1 MIIQSTFLSFV
12 SEKIEKKNKKKNKQ
26 KKQKKKKKKNKKK
39 KKTTTKN
46 KKKKKKK
53 NYFSVN
59 LKFLT
64 DVLSN
69 SLKLKLFYIL
79 IHPILTY
86 GSERRINDFTIKD
99 KSLDTLSFEKK
110 NTWKFCKFLLG
121 THKISSSLLPDL
133 NKEEKEYLTLLPA
146 RHWNSV
152 SI

>member
-1 MIIQSTFLSFV
+1 MAWYCFIMIIQSTFLSFV
-12 SEKIEKKNKKKNKQ
+12 SEKIEKNKKKQKQ
-26 KKQKKKKKKNKKK
+26 
-39 KKTTTKN
+39 
-46 KKKKKKK
+46 

-86 GSERRINDFTIKD
+86 GSESRTNDFTIKD

-110 NTWKFCKFLLG
+110 KKKNT
-121 THKISSSLLPDL
+121 
-133 NKEEKEYLTLLPA
+133 
-146 RHWNSV
+146 
-152 SI
+152 